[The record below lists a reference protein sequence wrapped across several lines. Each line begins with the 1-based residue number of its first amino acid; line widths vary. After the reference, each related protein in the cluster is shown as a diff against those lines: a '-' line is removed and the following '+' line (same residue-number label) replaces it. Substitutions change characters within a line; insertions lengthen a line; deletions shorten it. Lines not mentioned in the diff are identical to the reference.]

1 MERQESVYV
10 GIDVSK
16 DRLDVALLPAGESLA
31 VGRDNAGLEEL
42 TGRLHRLSPALIVLE
57 ATGGYEQV
65 VSAALAAAGLPVAV
79 INPRQIR
86 DFARATGKLAK
97 TDRLDALA
105 IARFAQAVK
114 PEPRPLADAQ
124 AQTLGELVARRRQVV
139 EMIGMES
146 NRLRQARATTVKRTI
161 EHLLAALQA
170 ELSTLESEL
179 DETIRG
185 TPIWREREDLLKSMP
200 GIGDITA
207 RVLLA
212 DLPELGHVDRH
223 QVAAL
228 AGLAPFNRDSGQ
240 WRGERHIQGGRAG
253 VRTALYMPTLVA
265 TRHNPVIRAL
275 YRRLRA
281 AGKKPKVAITAC
293 MRKLLTILNAML
305 RDGTPWKATVA

>member
-31 VGRDNAGLEEL
+31 VGRDSVGLEDL
-42 TGRLHRLSPALIVLE
+42 IGRLGRLSPALIVLE

-79 INPRQIR
+79 VNPRQIR

-97 TDRLDALA
+97 TDRLDAQA

-124 AQTLGELVARRRQVV
+124 AQMLGEMVARRRQVI

-146 NRLRQARATTVKRTI
+146 NRLRQARAKTVKRTI

-185 TPIWREREDLLKSMP
+185 TPIWREREELLTSMP
-200 GIGDITA
+200 GIGDATA

-212 DLPELGHVDRH
+212 ELPELGLVDRR

-240 WRGERHIQGGRAG
+240 WRGERHIQGGRAS
-253 VRTALYMPTLVA
+253 VRTALYMPTVVA
-265 TRHNPVIRAL
+265 TKHNPVIRTL
-275 YRRLRA
+275 YLRLRA
-281 AGKKPKVAITAC
+281 AGKKPKVALTAC
-293 MRKLLTILNAML
+293 MRKLVTILNAML
-305 RDGTPWKATVA
+305 RDGTPWRDTAA

>member
-1 MERQESVYV
+1 
-10 GIDVSK
+10 
-16 DRLDVALLPAGESLA
+16 
-31 VGRDNAGLEEL
+31 VGRDSAGLEDL
-42 TGRLHRLSPALIVLE
+42 IARLRRLLPALIVLE

-65 VSAALAAAGLPVAV
+65 VSASLAAAGLPVAV
-79 INPRQIR
+79 VNPRQIR

-105 IARFAQAVK
+105 IARFAQAIK

-124 AQTLGELVARRRQVV
+124 AQMLGELVARRRQVI

-146 NRLRQARATTVKRTI
+146 NRLRQARAKTVKRTI
-161 EHLLAALQA
+161 EHLLAALQV

-185 TPIWREREDLLKSMP
+185 TPIWREREELLTSVP
-200 GIGDITA
+200 GIGDVTA

-212 DLPELGHVDRH
+212 ELPELGQVDRH

-253 VRTALYMPTLVA
+253 VRTALYMPTVVA
-265 TRHNPVIRAL
+265 TRYNPVIRAL

-281 AGKKPKVAITAC
+281 AGKKPKVALTAC
-293 MRKLLTILNAML
+293 MRKLVTILNAML
-305 RDGTPWKATVA
+305 RDGTPWRETA

>member
-16 DRLDVALLPAGESLA
+16 DRLDVALLPAGESFA
-31 VGRDNAGLEEL
+31 VGRDSAGLEDL
-42 TGRLHRLSPALIVLE
+42 VARLRRLLPALIVLE

-65 VSAALAAAGLPVAV
+65 VSAGLATVGLPVAV
-79 INPRQIR
+79 VNPRQIR

-105 IARFAQAVK
+105 IARFAQAIK

-124 AQTLGELVARRRQVV
+124 AQMLGELVARRRQVI

-146 NRLRQARATTVKRTI
+146 NRLRQARAKPVKRTI

-170 ELSTLESEL
+170 ELSTLESDL

-185 TPIWREREDLLKSMP
+185 TPIWREREELLTSAP
-200 GIGDITA
+200 GIGDVTA

-212 DLPELGHVDRH
+212 ELPELGQVDRH

-253 VRTALYMPTLVA
+253 VRTALYMPTVVA

-275 YRRLRA
+275 YLRLRA
-281 AGKKPKVAITAC
+281 AGKKPKVALTAC

-305 RDGTPWKATVA
+305 RDGTPWRETA

>member
-1 MERQESVYV
+1 
-10 GIDVSK
+10 
-16 DRLDVALLPAGESLA
+16 
-31 VGRDNAGLEEL
+31 
-42 TGRLHRLSPALIVLE
+42 VLE

-65 VSAALAAAGLPVAV
+65 VSAGLAAAGLPVAV
-79 INPRQIR
+79 VNPRQIR

-105 IARFAQAVK
+105 IARFAQAIK

-124 AQTLGELVARRRQVV
+124 AQMLGELVARRRQVI

-146 NRLRQARATTVKRTI
+146 NRLRQARAKTVKRTI

-185 TPIWREREDLLKSMP
+185 TPIWREREELLTSAP
-200 GIGDITA
+200 GIGDVTA

-212 DLPELGHVDRH
+212 ELPELGQVDRH
-223 QVAAL
+223 QIAAL

-253 VRTALYMPTLVA
+253 VRTALYMPTVVA
-265 TRHNPVIRAL
+265 TRYNPVIRAL

-281 AGKKPKVAITAC
+281 GGKKPKVALTAC

-305 RDGTPWKATVA
+305 RDGSPWRGTA

>member
-16 DRLDVALLPAGESLA
+16 DRLDVALLPTGESLA
-31 VGRDNAGLEEL
+31 VARDSAGLEDL
-42 TGRLHRLSPALIVLE
+42 ITRMRRLSPVLIVLE

-65 VSAALAAAGLPVAV
+65 VSAGLAAAGLPVAV
-79 INPRQIR
+79 VNPRQIR

-105 IARFAQAVK
+105 TARFAQAVK
-114 PEPRPLADAQ
+114 PEPRPLADEQ
-124 AQTLGELVARRRQVV
+124 AQTLGELVARRRQVI

-146 NRLRQARATTVKRTI
+146 NRLRQARAKTVKRTI

-185 TPIWREREDLLKSMP
+185 TPIWREREELLKSMP
-200 GIGDITA
+200 GIGDATA

-212 DLPELGHVDRH
+212 ELPELGHVDRH

-240 WRGERHIQGGRAG
+240 WRGERHIQGGRTS
-253 VRTALYMPTLVA
+253 VRTALYMPTVVA
-265 TRHNPVIRAL
+265 TRYNPVIRAL

>member
-16 DRLDVALLPAGESLA
+16 DRLDVALLPAGESFA
-31 VGRDNAGLEEL
+31 VGRDSAGLEDL
-42 TGRLHRLSPALIVLE
+42 VARLRRLLPALIVLE

-65 VSAALAAAGLPVAV
+65 VSAGLATVGLPVAV
-79 INPRQIR
+79 VNPRQIR

-105 IARFAQAVK
+105 IARFAQAIK

-124 AQTLGELVARRRQVV
+124 AQMLGELVARRRQVI

-146 NRLRQARATTVKRTI
+146 NRLRQARAKPVKRTI

-170 ELSTLESEL
+170 ELSTLESDL

-185 TPIWREREDLLKSMP
+185 TPIWREREELLTSAP
-200 GIGDITA
+200 GIGDVTA

-212 DLPELGHVDRH
+212 ELPELGQVDRH

-253 VRTALYMPTLVA
+253 VRTALYMPTVVA

-275 YRRLRA
+275 YLRLRA
-281 AGKKPKVAITAC
+281 AGKKPKVALTAC
-293 MRKLLTILNAML
+293 MRKLLAILNAML
-305 RDGTPWKATVA
+305 RDGTPWRETA

>member
-16 DRLDVALLPAGESLA
+16 DRLDVALLPAGESFA
-31 VGRDNAGLEEL
+31 VGRDSGGLEDL
-42 TGRLHRLSPALIVLE
+42 IARLRRVSPTLIVLE

-65 VSAALAAAGLPVAV
+65 VSAGLAAAGLPVAV
-79 INPRQIR
+79 VNPRQIR

-105 IARFAQAVK
+105 IARFAQAIK

-124 AQTLGELVARRRQVV
+124 AQMLGELVARRRQVI

-146 NRLRQARATTVKRTI
+146 NRLRQARAKPVKRTI
-161 EHLLAALQA
+161 EHLLAALQT
-170 ELSTLESEL
+170 ELSTLESDL

-185 TPIWREREDLLKSMP
+185 TPIWREREELLTSAP
-200 GIGDITA
+200 GIGDVTA

-212 DLPELGHVDRH
+212 ELPELGQVDRH

-253 VRTALYMPTLVA
+253 VRTALYMPTVVA

-275 YRRLRA
+275 YLRLRA
-281 AGKKPKVAITAC
+281 AGKKPKVALTAC

-305 RDGTPWKATVA
+305 RDGTPWRETA

>member
-1 MERQESVYV
+1 
-10 GIDVSK
+10 
-16 DRLDVALLPAGESLA
+16 
-31 VGRDNAGLEEL
+31 
-42 TGRLHRLSPALIVLE
+42 
-57 ATGGYEQV
+57 V
-65 VSAALAAAGLPVAV
+65 V
-79 INPRQIR
+79 NPRQIR

-105 IARFAQAVK
+105 IARFAQAIK

-124 AQTLGELVARRRQVV
+124 AQMLGELVARRRQVI

-146 NRLRQARATTVKRTI
+146 NRLRQARAKPVKRTI

-170 ELSTLESEL
+170 ELSTLESDL

-185 TPIWREREDLLKSMP
+185 TPIWREREELLTSAP
-200 GIGDITA
+200 GIGDVTA

-212 DLPELGHVDRH
+212 ELPELGQVDRH

-253 VRTALYMPTLVA
+253 VRTALYMPTVVA

-275 YRRLRA
+275 YLRLRA
-281 AGKKPKVAITAC
+281 AGKKPKVALTAC

-305 RDGTPWKATVA
+305 RDGTPWRETA

>member
-16 DRLDVALLPAGESLA
+16 DRLDVAQLPTGESLA
-31 VGRDNAGLEEL
+31 VGRDNAGLEDL
-42 TGRLHRLSPALIVLE
+42 TAQMRRLSPVLIVLE

-79 INPRQIR
+79 VNPRQIR

-124 AQTLGELVARRRQVV
+124 AQMLGELVARRRQVV

-146 NRLRQARATTVKRTI
+146 NRLRQAKAKTVKRTI

-185 TPIWREREDLLKSMP
+185 TPIWREREELLKSMP

-212 DLPELGHVDRH
+212 ELPELGHLDRH

-253 VRTALYMPTLVA
+253 VRTALYMPTVVA

-275 YRRLRA
+275 YRRLCA
-281 AGKKPKVAITAC
+281 AGKKPKVALTAC

>member
-1 MERQESVYV
+1 
-10 GIDVSK
+10 
-16 DRLDVALLPAGESLA
+16 LDVAQLPTGESLA
-31 VGRDNAGLEEL
+31 VGRDSAGLEDL
-42 TGRLHRLSPALIVLE
+42 TAQMRRLSPVLIVLE

-79 INPRQIR
+79 VNPRQIR

-124 AQTLGELVARRRQVV
+124 AQMLGELVARRRQVI

-146 NRLRQARATTVKRTI
+146 NRLRQARAKTVKRTI
-161 EHLLAALQA
+161 EHVLAALQA
-170 ELSTLESEL
+170 ELSLLESEL

-185 TPIWREREDLLKSMP
+185 TPIWREREELLKSVP
-200 GIGDITA
+200 GIGDATA

-212 DLPELGHVDRH
+212 ELPELGHVDRH

-240 WRGERHIQGGRAG
+240 WRGERHVQGGRAG
-253 VRTALYMPTLVA
+253 VRTALYMPTVVA
-265 TRHNPVIRAL
+265 TRCNPVIRAM

-281 AGKKPKVAITAC
+281 AGKKPKVALTAC

-305 RDGTPWKATVA
+305 RDGTPWSPIAT

>member
-16 DRLDVALLPAGESLA
+16 DRLDVALLPAGESFA
-31 VGRDNAGLEEL
+31 VGRDSGGLEDL
-42 TGRLHRLSPALIVLE
+42 IARLHRVLPTLIVLE

-65 VSAALAAAGLPVAV
+65 VSAGLAAAGLPVAV
-79 INPRQIR
+79 VNPRQIR

-105 IARFAQAVK
+105 IARFAQAIK

-124 AQTLGELVARRRQVV
+124 AQMLGELVARRRQVI

-146 NRLRQARATTVKRTI
+146 NRLRQARAKPVKRTI
-161 EHLLAALQA
+161 EHLLAALQT
-170 ELSTLESEL
+170 ELSTLESDL

-185 TPIWREREDLLKSMP
+185 TPIWREREELLTSAP
-200 GIGDITA
+200 GIGDVTA

-212 DLPELGHVDRH
+212 ELPELGQVDRH

-253 VRTALYMPTLVA
+253 VRTALYMPTVVA

-275 YRRLRA
+275 YLRLRA
-281 AGKKPKVAITAC
+281 AGKKPKVALTAC

-305 RDGTPWKATVA
+305 RDGTPWRETA

>member
-16 DRLDVALLPAGESLA
+16 DRLDVAQLPTGESLA
-31 VGRDNAGLEEL
+31 VGRDSAGLEDL
-42 TGRLHRLSPALIVLE
+42 TAQMRRLSPVLIVLE

-79 INPRQIR
+79 VNPRQIR

-124 AQTLGELVARRRQVV
+124 AQMLGELVARRRQVI

-146 NRLRQARATTVKRTI
+146 NRLRQARAKTVKRTI
-161 EHLLAALQA
+161 EHVLAALQA
-170 ELSTLESEL
+170 ELSLLESEL

-185 TPIWREREDLLKSMP
+185 TPIWREREELLKSVP
-200 GIGDITA
+200 GIGDATA

-212 DLPELGHVDRH
+212 ELPELGHVDRH

-253 VRTALYMPTLVA
+253 VRTALYMPTVVA
-265 TRHNPVIRAL
+265 TRCNPVIRAM

-281 AGKKPKVAITAC
+281 AGKKPKVALTAC

-305 RDGTPWKATVA
+305 RDGTPWSPTAP

>member
-1 MERQESVYV
+1 MKIICGVDISKAMLDACIEPGAIRGSFRNDGAGIAALAAFCRQHQ
-10 GIDVSK
+10 
-16 DRLDVALLPAGESLA
+16 
-31 VGRDNAGLEEL
+31 AGLI
-42 TGRLHRLSPALIVLE
+42 AME

-65 VSAALAAAGLPVAV
+65 VSAGLAAAGLPVAV
-79 INPRQIR
+79 VNPRQIR

-105 IARFAQAVK
+105 IARFAQAIK

-124 AQTLGELVARRRQVV
+124 AQMLGELVARRRQVI

-146 NRLRQARATTVKRTI
+146 NRLRQARAKTVKRTI

-185 TPIWREREDLLKSMP
+185 TPIWREREELLTSVP
-200 GIGDITA
+200 GIGDVTA

-212 DLPELGHVDRH
+212 ELPELGQVDRH

-253 VRTALYMPTLVA
+253 VRTALYMPTVVA
-265 TRHNPVIRAL
+265 TRYNPVIRAL

-281 AGKKPKVAITAC
+281 AGKKPKVALTAC

-305 RDGTPWKATVA
+305 RDGTPWRETA